1 MRGERSPEKDVMH
14 KQTRKCKLTGFKLKE
29 EGPRPRNVED
39 LKLRRTEQPRS
50 PKKQRQVVLL
60 MVEPIVNKGTLP
72 WQKRSQENASKC
84 WPFCPSFSWWQMWCD
99 QPCGLSPP
107 YLLHP
112 QALSQNK
119 SSLLD
124 AVFVKYFVAE
134 MRTTNAR
141 TKEIMSVL
149 LKATASEAVC
159 YWWGYKIQYTSFIR
173 ISFEAI
179 VSFPLVADK
188 LVFFLLN
195 TSDQW

>member
-1 MRGERSPEKDVMH
+1 MH
-14 KQTRKCKLTGFKLKE
+14 KQTRKRRLTGFKLKE

-124 AVFVKYFVAE
+124 AVFC
-134 MRTTNAR
+134 
-141 TKEIMSVL
+141 EIFLSQKWEQLMHALKKSCLCCLKPLHLKRSVTSEVIKFSTLPLFAYPLKQLSLFLWLQINWCSSYSTL
-149 LKATASEAVC
+149 L
-159 YWWGYKIQYTSFIR
+159 TSGSQRLI
-173 ISFEAI
+173 
-179 VSFPLVADK
+179 
-188 LVFFLLN
+188 
-195 TSDQW
+195 